1 MNHRAGA
8 AGPGNPINAEC
19 HALKIA
25 VEVARAWHR
34 GGGPDRPDVPLGIV
48 ATLALAGLAGRRNVD
63 FAEWVR
69 GRSPAEFLGLARWV
83 WRAVL
88 AQRPD
93 VLRMAAPIV
102 DWLHGGDEQLA
113 VRIKRTAD
121 AALAAGQLELTSGDR
136 RFGADLFGP
145 VLGAL
150 RSPAATK
157 VDAQMYTPGDVALA
171 LTSVM
176 LGDVK
181 PGQSFV
187 DDTVG
192 TGGLFR
198 AAAQVIR
205 NRGLDP
211 TALTWYGADVDELAV
226 AAAAVNSVLWQ
237 LGPNVV
243 LYVGDPLAEPDWS
256 AAAAQQKVQFL
267 REVNALR
274 GVLVAL
280 DLENTPR

>member
-1 MNHRAGA
+1 M
-8 AGPGNPINAEC
+8 
-19 HALKIA
+19 KIA
-25 VEVARAWHR
+25 VEVARAWHK
-34 GGGPDRPDVPLGIV
+34 GGGPDRPEVPLGVV
-48 ATLALAGLAGRRNVD
+48 ATLALAGLTAHRKADVAD
-63 FAEWVR
+63 WVR
-69 GRSPAEFLGLARWV
+69 GRSPADFLRLARWV

-102 DWLHGGDEQLA
+102 GWLHGEGEQLA
-113 VRIKRTAD
+113 GRIKSTAD
-121 AALAAGQLELTSGDR
+121 AALAAGQLDLTGGDR
-136 RFGADLFGP
+136 RFDADLLGP

-181 PGQSFV
+181 QGQVFV

-198 AAAQVIR
+198 AAAQVVR
-205 NRGLDP
+205 DRGLDP

-237 LGPNVV
+237 LGTNVV

-256 AAAAQQKVQFL
+256 EAAAQQKVQFQ
-267 REVNALR
+267 REVHALR
-274 GVLVAL
+274 GVLAAL

>member
-1 MNHRAGA
+1 MNHRACP
-8 AGPGNPINAEC
+8 AGPGDPINAEC

-25 VEVARAWHR
+25 VEVAQAWHR
-34 GGGPDRPDVPLGIV
+34 GGGPDRPEAPLGVV
-48 ATLALAGLAGRRNVD
+48 ATLALTGLAARRKAD

-69 GRSPAEFLGLARWV
+69 GRSPAEFLGLARWA

-88 AQRPD
+88 VQRPD
-93 VLRMAAPIV
+93 VLRIAAPIV
-102 DWLHGGDEQLA
+102 GWLHGEGEQLA
-113 VRIKRTAD
+113 ERIKRTAD
-121 AALAAGQLELTSGDR
+121 AAVAAGQIELTSGDR
-136 RFGADLFGP
+136 RFDADLLGP

-171 LTSVM
+171 LNSVM

-181 PGQSFV
+181 PGQVFV

-226 AAAAVNSVLWQ
+226 ASAAVNSVIWQ

-256 AAAAQQKVQFL
+256 AAAAQQKVQFE
-267 REVNALR
+267 REVHALG
-274 GVLVAL
+274 GVLAAL

>member
-1 MNHRAGA
+1 MNHRAGRT
-8 AGPGNPINAEC
+8 GPGNPINAEC

-25 VEVARAWHR
+25 VEVAQAWHK
-34 GGGPDRPDVPLGIV
+34 GGGPDRPEVPLGVV
-48 ATLALAGLAGRRNVD
+48 ATLALTGLATRGKTD

-69 GRSPAEFLGLARWV
+69 GRSPAEFLRLARWA

-88 AQRPD
+88 VQRPD

-102 DWLHGGDEQLA
+102 GWLHGEGEQLA
-113 VRIKRTAD
+113 DRIKSTAD
-121 AALAAGQLELTSGDR
+121 AALAAGQLELTGGDR
-136 RFGADLFGP
+136 RFDADLLGP

-181 PGQSFV
+181 PGQAFV

-226 AAAAVNSVLWQ
+226 AAAAVNSVIWQ

-256 AAAAQQKVQFL
+256 AAAAQQKVQFQ
-267 REVNALR
+267 REVHALR
-274 GVLVAL
+274 GVLAAL
-280 DLENTPR
+280 DPENTPK

>member
-1 MNHRAGA
+1 MNHRAGP

-25 VEVARAWHR
+25 VEVAQAWHR
-34 GGGPDRPDVPLGIV
+34 GGGPDRPEVPLGVV
-48 ATLALAGLAGRRNVD
+48 ATLALTGLAARRKTD

-69 GRSPAEFLGLARWV
+69 GRSPAEFLGLARWT

-88 AQRPD
+88 VQRPD

-102 DWLHGGDEQLA
+102 GWLRGEGKQLA
-113 VRIKRTAD
+113 DRIKGTAD
-121 AALAAGQLELTSGDR
+121 AALAAGQLELTGGDR
-136 RFGADLFGP
+136 RFDADLLGP

-150 RSPAATK
+150 RSPAAAK

-181 PGQSFV
+181 PGQVFV

-226 AAAAVNSVLWQ
+226 AAAAVNSVIWQ

-256 AAAAQQKVQFL
+256 AAAAQQKVQFQ
-267 REVNALR
+267 REVHALR
-274 GVLVAL
+274 GVLAAL

>member
-1 MNHRAGA
+1 MNHRAGT

-25 VEVARAWHR
+25 VEVAQAWHK
-34 GGGPDRPDVPLGIV
+34 GGGPDRPEVPLGVV
-48 ATLALAGLAGRRNVD
+48 ATLALTGLATRRKADVAD
-63 FAEWVR
+63 WVR

-88 AQRPD
+88 VQRPD

-102 DWLHGGDEQLA
+102 GWLHGEGEQLA
-113 VRIKRTAD
+113 GRIKRTAD
-121 AALAAGQLELTSGDR
+121 AALAAGQLELTGGDR
-136 RFGADLFGP
+136 RFDADLLGP

-150 RSPAATK
+150 RSQAATK

-181 PGQSFV
+181 PGQVFV

-205 NRGLDP
+205 NCGLDP
-211 TALTWYGADVDELAV
+211 AALTWYGADVDELAV
-226 AAAAVNSVLWQ
+226 AAAAVNSVIWQ

-256 AAAAQQKVQFL
+256 AAATQQKVQFQ
-267 REVNALR
+267 REVHALR
-274 GVLVAL
+274 GVLAAL